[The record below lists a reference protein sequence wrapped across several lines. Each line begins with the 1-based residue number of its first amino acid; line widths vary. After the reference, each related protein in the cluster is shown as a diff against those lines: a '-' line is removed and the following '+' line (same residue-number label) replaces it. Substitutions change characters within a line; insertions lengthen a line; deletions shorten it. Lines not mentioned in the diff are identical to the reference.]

1 MKSYIHLIIFIL
13 FAIISPAA
21 IHAAPANT
29 ELIVHVKP
37 GLSQSMD
44 WPRDVLDNRRIP
56 KTDVFRLQV
65 PSPQADRILLQLR
78 RDSRIINADMAKMGS
93 FPPESQQTGF
103 QETATW
109 QEMIHLTDIQ
119 KISDGRDIVVALLDS
134 GIDVGSAYF
143 RSMLWTNPGEIPND
157 GIDNDEN
164 GYVDDVVGM
173 NFGDD
178 SNNIQDYMGHGTHMS
193 SAMLTVAP
201 NIRIMVVKINQGG
214 NNSFSEGDLM
224 EAIYYAQNNGAD
236 ILNMSLNAPRTSGL
250 ETAIQSAW
258 QAGCVLNAAAGNSGE
273 FAPIGFPASMTET
286 HAVGA
291 MYTETEAAS
300 WFSTTG
306 PEMDIMAPGVSIPV
320 TGIGGSPEYTTGTS
334 VSTAIISGACAVI
347 LSMDNRL
354 TPSALKDVLI
364 RGVTDLG
371 EPGRDDMYG
380 YGILNGTAL
389 YDQVLVPVGQKT
401 GTWDYTLPSQTPI
414 QLYINTTNLWNEE
427 PHLEWFALTG
437 TMQDLFLPV
446 YLFTGTELVMVSG
459 SMDLT
464 AYTYPYGPEET
475 TLVAEL
481 RLHDLGLSAGDA
493 FIFAYAYST
502 ETGDIR
508 FPEMVTIQVIK

>member
-1 MKSYIHLIIFIL
+1 MKSYIHLFIFIL
-13 FAIISPAA
+13 FAIIPPAA
-21 IHAAPANT
+21 IHAAPVNL
-29 ELIVHVKP
+29 ELIVQVKP

-44 WPRDVLDNRRIP
+44 WPRDIRDIRQIP
-56 KTDVFRLQV
+56 KTEIFRIQV
-65 PSPQADRILLQLR
+65 SSSQADRILQQLR
-78 RDSRIINADMAKMGS
+78 LDTRITHASIAQMGS
-93 FPPESQQTGF
+93 FPPTMTGF
-103 QETATW
+103 QETTTW
-109 QEMIHLTDIQ
+109 QDMIHLTDIQ
-119 KISDGRDIVVALLDS
+119 KISDGRDVVVALLDS
-134 GIDVGSAYF
+134 GIDVGSADF

-164 GYVDDVVGM
+164 GYVDDVMGM

-178 SNNIQDYMGHGTHMS
+178 SANVQDYLGHGTNMS

-224 EAIYYAQNNGAD
+224 EAIYYAKDNGAD
-236 ILNMSLNAPRTSGL
+236 ILNMSLNASRTSGL

-273 FAPIGFPASMTET
+273 YAPIGFPASMTET

-320 TGIGGSPEYTTGTS
+320 TGIGGSQEYTTGTS

-364 RGVTDLG
+364 HGVTDLG
-371 EPGRDDMYG
+371 EPGRDDIYG
-380 YGILNGTAL
+380 YGILNGAIL
-389 YDQVLVPVGQKT
+389 YDQVLVPVGQET
-401 GTWDYTLPSQTPI
+401 GTWDYTLPSQTPV
-414 QLYINTTNLWNEE
+414 QLYINTTNLWNEQ
-427 PHLEWFALTG
+427 PVVEWFALTG
-437 TMQDLFLPV
+437 AIQDLFLPV
-446 YLFTGTELVMVSG
+446 YLFTGTELVMVTG
-459 SMDLT
+459 TLDLT
-464 AYTYPYGPEET
+464 AYTYPYGPDDT

-481 RLHDLGLSAGDA
+481 RMTDLGLFAGDT

-502 ETGDIR
+502 DTGDIR